1 MNANCIRFRY
11 NVYYP
16 NRAAVLKP
24 VTYIAETYLG
34 RFDSR
39 GYANCVLVGPQPG
52 WESGLEEMSAC
63 LATLWPRL
71 EFSLECSSEPFH
83 NRRRAFQADN
93 PKCPCP
99 AMSVSSQNVSSHDAQ
114 ASNVSTATSRVS
126 RAPKEPD
133 VTSRVAHDTIESSAT
148 SSVITASSV
157 SDVTSSDLAAADVS
171 SVTSRVLTVRTE
183 SSVTGSVTITTLQGF
198 VYPPSV
204 PPGTIVFR
212 YRTFGRGWRT
222 QIRSQAE

>member
-11 NVYYP
+11 NAYYP

-24 VTYIAETYLG
+24 VTYLAETYLG

-99 AMSVSSQNVSSHDAQ
+99 AMSVSSQ
-114 ASNVSTATSRVS
+114 
-126 RAPKEPD
+126 RAPTEPD
-133 VTSRVAHDTIESSAT
+133 VSSRVAHDTFESNAT
-148 SSVITASSV
+148 SSVITASNI
-157 SDVTSSDLAAADVS
+157 SDVTSSDLAAANVS
-171 SVTSRVLTVRTE
+171 SVTSRVLNVRTE

-212 YRTFGRGWRT
+212 YRTVGRGERT

>member
-11 NVYYP
+11 NTYYP

-24 VTYIAETYLG
+24 VTYLAETYLG

-39 GYANCVLVGPQPG
+39 GYANSVLVGPQPG

-71 EFSLECSSEPFH
+71 EFSLECSTEPFH

-99 AMSVSSQNVSSHDAQ
+99 AMS
-114 ASNVSTATSRVS
+114 ATSRVS
-126 RAPKEPD
+126 LAPTEPD
-133 VTSRVAHDTIESSAT
+133 VTSRVAHDTFESSAT
-148 SSVITASSV
+148 SSVITASSA
-157 SDVTSSDLAAADVS
+157 SDVTSSDLAAANVS

-212 YRTFGRGWRT
+212 YRTVGRGKRT